1 MIREFILQLKRGAVR
16 PSYFGE
22 KYDVNLL
29 TRFRDQ
35 LESLQQAGYLREAS
49 ASTIALTREG
59 LLRVDSLLK
68 RFFRP
73 EHAGI
78 RYT

>member
-1 MIREFILQLKRGAVR
+1 MNI
-16 PSYFGE
+16 
-22 KYDVNLL
+22 L
-29 TRFRDQ
+29 TRFREQ
-35 LESLQQAGYLREAS
+35 LESLQQGGYLREAS
-49 ASTIALTREG
+49 PSTVALTRDG